1 MRRGSRQWFLKLTHS
16 ACQLGSSSTFPPFFL
31 FLCSSQVVALL
42 FIVVGQWVQR
52 TSDGE
57 EAEAEAEDDTEKN
70 EQVAC
75 P

>member
-57 EAEAEAEDDTEKN
+57 EAEDDKEKN